1 MREKFARC
9 FLRWRCFM
17 VYIVLTTFKM
27 SSCFFLEM
35 RGDADEDEDGD
46 GDEDEDEDGDEFIF
60 YIYNP
65 I

>member
-1 MREKFARC
+1 
-9 FLRWRCFM
+9 M

-27 SSCFFLEM
+27 RSCFFLEM
-35 RGDADEDEDGD
+35 RGDGDEDGD
-46 GDEDEDEDGDEFIF
+46 GDADEDGDGDEDGDEFIF